1 MKNWLKCW
9 AILLG
14 IGVLALILAMILQS
28 MFFNLLA
35 IVIIGTSLLPSVFKK
50 QFDKLFEGSVEYE

>member
-14 IGVLALILAMILQS
+14 IGVLVLILSMILQS
-28 MFFNLLA
+28 MFFNLLG
-35 IVIIGTSLLPSVFKK
+35 IIIIGTSLLPSIFNM
-50 QFDKLFEGSVEYE
+50 QFDKLFEGSIDQ